1 MGLERLTGPQQRQ
14 EFYNMGR
21 EFAFE
26 GLEKELFKA
35 ESSEELEAFSK
46 GYEAALAYIEE
57 QQIPEETEIIEGPK
71 MGR

>member
-1 MGLERLTGPQQRQ
+1 MERLTGSGQRQ

-35 ESSEELEAFSK
+35 NSIEELEAFSE
-46 GYEAALAYIEE
+46 GYDAAVAYLNE
-57 QQIPEETEIIEGPK
+57 QQIPKQQEQVEGHTI
-71 MGR
+71 GR